1 MASTYM
7 THMPGVTFPAVASG
21 AVTAGDLVASA
32 ASDDVMTA
40 ISSAGYVESSVLVS
54 TATASDDLIIVGV
67 ALTDAATGET
77 LSVATTGLF
86 IFESGAAVTAGAL
99 VGQLTTAQK
108 VEDATLFTN
117 VIGRALTGASAAAK
131 YVLVR
136 LNA

>member
-7 THMPGVTFPAVASG
+7 TNMPGTTFHAVASG

-40 ISSAGYVESSVLVS
+40 KTSAGYVESTVLVS

-77 LSVATTGLF
+77 LSVATSGLF
-86 IFESGAAVTAGAL
+86 IIESGAAVTAGAL

-117 VIGRALTGASAAAK
+117 VIGRALTGASASAK